1 MKIRTFNKHINVM
14 EQSYEKH
21 LRYYVP
27 HHFVF
32 YPVALLLIATAVY
45 FSFTRPETAIWV
57 FISFLLL
64 LITWVSYMMRQH
76 YALTLQDRIIR
87 LEVRYRYFTL
97 TGKRLEEFEQE
108 LRDSQLFSLRFAS
121 DAEFVALV
129 EKARQEKIGGDQ
141 IKRSIADWKADVHR
155 V

>member
-1 MKIRTFNKHINVM
+1 MT
-14 EQSYEKH
+14 QSYEKH
-21 LRYYVP
+21 LRYYTP

-32 YPVALLLIATAVY
+32 YPVAVFLTATAVY
-45 FSFTRPETAIWV
+45 FSFTRPETALWI
-57 FISFLLL
+57 FIALLVL

-97 TGKRLEEFEQE
+97 TGKRLEEFEHE
-108 LRDSQLFSLRFAS
+108 LRDSQLFALRFAP
-121 DAEFVALV
+121 DAEFVALA
-129 EKARQEKIGGDQ
+129 EKARNEKIGGDT
-141 IKRSIADWKADVHR
+141 IKKSIVNWKADDHR

>member
-1 MKIRTFNKHINVM
+1 M
-14 EQSYEKH
+14 EQSYKKH
-21 LRYYVP
+21 LRYYTP

-32 YPVALLLIATAVY
+32 YPVAILLIATAVY
-45 FSFTRPETAIWV
+45 FVFTQPETALWT
-57 FISFLLL
+57 FIALLL
-64 LITWVSYMMRQH
+64 MLITWVSYMMRQH

-97 TGKRLEEFEQE
+97 TGKRLEEFEHE
-108 LRDSQLFSLRFAS
+108 LRDSQLFALRFAS

-129 EKARQEKIGGDQ
+129 EKAREDKIGGDT
-141 IKRSIADWKADVHR
+141 IKKSIVNWKADEHR